1 MLDIILRG
9 GAMRKAILAA
19 LVVLGLVMG
28 ICLSG
33 LAGASTTCTKQV
45 IPLVNVQ
52 SGGSLSIGGEVSG
65 PSNNLV
71 DFGTIAPGGSPTV
84 RTLILGVNANAG
96 WVLRVSKDRDLTDDG
111 PPVNTIPSSNF
122 TYTSSGSASATY
134 VTSDT
139 QFGPDGSPSDVV
151 TGGSAVSGCDV
162 NVVYKLAV
170 PSSQPKGYYT
180 APYHTY
186 TLIVG

>member
-1 MLDIILRG
+1 
-9 GAMRKAILAA
+9 MRKAILAA

-52 SGGSLSIGGEVSG
+52 SGGSLSIEGGTSG
-65 PSNNLV
+65 TDNNLV
-71 DFGTIAPGGSPTV
+71 NLGDVAPGSPTV
-84 RTLILGVNANAG
+84 KKLTLGVNANDV
-96 WVLRVSKDRDLTDDG
+96 WTLKVSKTRDLKDD
-111 PPVNTIPSSNF
+111 NTNQTIPSSNF
-122 TYTSSGSASATY
+122 TYTSDGPAGPTY

-139 QFGPDGSPSDVV
+139 EFGSNGSPSNVASSNSAAGGCVDVF
-151 TGGSAVSGCDV
+151 
-162 NVVYKLAV
+162 YKLVV
-170 PSSQPKGYYT
+170 PAGQTKGYYT

>member
-1 MLDIILRG
+1 MLENIIG
-9 GAMRKAILAA
+9 GYEVKKGILVA

-33 LAGASTTCTKQV
+33 LAGASTEYTKQV
-45 IPLVNVQ
+45 IPLVNVE
-52 SGGSLSIGGEVSG
+52 SGGSLSIGGDVSG
-65 PSNNLV
+65 PSGNLV

-84 RTLILGVNANAG
+84 KTLIIGVNANAG
-96 WVLRVSKDRDLTDDG
+96 WVLRVSKDRDLKDDASG
-111 PPVNTIPSSNF
+111 QTIPSANF
-122 TYTSSGSASATY
+122 TYTSSGPVGPTY

-151 TGGSAVSGCDV
+151 TSNSAVSGC
-162 NVVYKLAV
+162 NVEVFYKLAV

>member
-1 MLDIILRG
+1 VLENIIG
-9 GAMRKAILAA
+9 GYEVKKGILVA

-33 LAGASTTCTKQV
+33 LAGAS
-45 IPLVNVQ
+45 IPPVTVVPRVTVQ
-52 SGGSLSIGGEVSG
+52 SGGSLSIVSG
-65 PSNNLV
+65 TSGELNLME
-71 DFGTIAPGGSPTV
+71 FGTVAPGGSPTV

-96 WVLRVSKDRDLTDDG
+96 WVLRVSKSRDLTDDG

>member
-84 RTLILGVNANAG
+84 KTLILGVNANAG
-96 WVLRVSKDRDLTDDG
+96 WVLRVSKSRDLTDDG

>member
-1 MLDIILRG
+1 MKKGILV
-9 GAMRKAILAA
+9 A
-19 LVVLGLVMG
+19 LVVLGLVAAV
-28 ICLSG
+28 CLSG
-33 LAGASTTCTKQV
+33 LAGASTQHTTQV
-45 IPLVNVQ
+45 IPLVRVE
-52 SGGSLSIGGEVSG
+52 SGGSLSIVSG
-65 PSNNLV
+65 TSGTDKNLV
-71 DFGTIAPGGSPTV
+71 DFNTVAPGSTTL
-84 RTLILGVNANAG
+84 RTLILGVNANDA
-96 WVLRVSKDRDLTDDG
+96 WTLRVNKTRDLTDDG
-111 PPVNTIPSSNF
+111 PPINTIPSSNF

-134 VTSDT
+134 VMTDT